1 MLLEKISGPV
11 IGAII
16 GYCTNYIAVKMLF
29 YPRKEIYVMGHKLP
43 FTPGAIPKGKDRLA
57 KAIGGVVS
65 GTLLTEKDI
74 QDKLL
79 SSELENMVADKLMD
93 VLSKDL
99 KSSVSKLISSEAEYE
114 SLKENLT
121 GNLTDRVTN
130 AVQNM
135 NLPELITKEGGR
147 MIKEKTDGTMLA
159 LFVSDE
165 LIASILQPVGGEFV
179 RYIEEHRN
187 ELIKPEVESQFASLE
202 NISVT
207 ELLGKMEFTEEI
219 LREKMIQAYRNV
231 AESAAGSVLKHINI
245 TGIVEDKI
253 SNMAVEDLEKLVL
266 TVMKKELDVIVNLGA
281 IIGALL
287 GIFNMIF

>member
-11 IGAII
+11 IGAMI

-29 YPRKEIYVMGHKLP
+29 YPRKEIYIMGHKLP

-74 QDKLL
+74 KDRLL
-79 SSELENMVADKLMD
+79 SDELENMVADKLMD
-93 VLSKDL
+93 ILSKDL
-99 KSSVSKLISSEAEYE
+99 KSSISKLLSSEEEYE

-121 GNLTDRVTN
+121 GSLTDRVTN
-130 AVQNM
+130 AVKNM

-179 RYIEEHRN
+179 RYIEKHRN
-187 ELIKPEVESQFASLE
+187 ELIKPEVESQFTSLE
-202 NISVT
+202 NVSVT
-207 ELLGKMEFTEEI
+207 ELLSKMEFTEEM
-219 LREKMIQAYRNV
+219 LRDKMIQAYRSV
-231 AESAAGSVLKHINI
+231 AESAAGNVLKHINI

>member
-1 MLLEKISGPV
+1 MLLQQLSGPV

-29 YPRKEIYVMGHKLP
+29 YPRKEIYVCGHKLP

-74 QDKLL
+74 KEKLL
-79 SSELENMVADKLMD
+79 SAELENMVADKLMA
-93 VLSKDL
+93 VLSTDL
-99 KSSVSKLISSEAEYE
+99 KSLITGILSSEEEYE
-114 SLKENLT
+114 DLKIK
-121 GNLTDRVTN
+121 LTDSLTERVTES
-130 AVQNM
+130 VKNM
-135 NLPELITKEGGR
+135 NLPEVITKEGAR
-147 MIKEKTDGTMLA
+147 IIKEKTSGTMLA

-179 RYIEEHRN
+179 KYLEEHGD
-187 ELIKPEVESQFASLE
+187 ELIKPEMESQVDSIE
-202 NISVT
+202 ESSVT
-207 ELLGKMEFTEEI
+207 EFLSKMEVKEEV
-219 LREKMIQAYRNV
+219 LRQKLIQAYRRM
-231 AESAAGSVLKHINI
+231 AEDAAGNVLKYINI

-253 SNMAVEDLEKLVL
+253 SNMPVEELEKLVL

>member
-99 KSSVSKLISSEAEYE
+99 KSSVSKLLSSEAEYE